1 MTAQKPTRVMSVERG
16 EIKSNPSIKMLH
28 AIEIPVDWN
37 QKYF

>member
-1 MTAQKPTRVMSVERG
+1 MSVT
-16 EIKSNPSIKMLH
+16 EIRKELYHFIEEGDAKLIKMLH